1 MAESRA
7 IMCSNR
13 LRLGRLRSD
22 QEKHE
27 RRLRDQGRTLNKR
40 RAKTQPIIAL
50 STAGAELLACEKG
63 STELMGMGSAT
74 EDFGTKEE
82 MTPKVDATACHAIVS
97 RTGVGRVRHLDVR
110 RLWIQEKA
118 QKGIIRYMRVSRQG
132 HVVDSFTKAATNPE
146 MEAALKKLNL
156 SRPRGRPAAAPQ
168 LNYFSAAE
176 WQEYRT
182 RTRTGQCAQWQ
193 R

>member
-1 MAESRA
+1 MH
-7 IMCSNR
+7 
-13 LRLGRLRSD
+13 SD

-27 RRLRDQGRTLNKR
+27 RGLRDQGRTLNKGLGKN
-40 RAKTQPIIAL
+40 AANN
-50 STAGAELLACEKG
+50 STVYSKCTELLACEKG
-63 STELMGMGSAT
+63 STELMGMGSTA

-118 QKGIIRYMRVSRQG
+118 QKGNIRCMRVSRQG
-132 HVVDSFTKAATNPE
+132 HVVDSFTKAETNPE
-146 MEAALKKLNL
+146 MGAALKKLNL

-168 LNYFSAAE
+168 LNSFADAR
-176 WQEYRT
+176 WQGCRT
-182 RTRTGQCAQWQ
+182 GTDTGQCAQWQ
-193 R
+193 RWPKQRR